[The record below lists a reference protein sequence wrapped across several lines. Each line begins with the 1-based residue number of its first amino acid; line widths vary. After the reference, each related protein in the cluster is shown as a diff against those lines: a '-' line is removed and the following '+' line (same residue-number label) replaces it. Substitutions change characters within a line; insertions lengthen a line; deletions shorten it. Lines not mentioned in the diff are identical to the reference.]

1 MLKSKDLLG
10 IRELEVEEIELILD
24 QAEKLEEVSTRTVKK
39 LPALRGKIV
48 ANLFYIPSTRTR
60 ISFERACNALSADI
74 INIGQLH
81 MALGETLKDT
91 ALTLQAMG
99 VDFVV
104 VRHHLAG
111 APVQL
116 ARNISASVINAGDGA
131 HEHPTQALVDAYTIR
146 RAKGRIEGLKVAL
159 LGDIRHSNAAKS
171 DLYCLLKLGAQ
182 VAVGAP
188 STMIPE
194 GLADFGC
201 QVFHT
206 TEEAVDS
213 ADVIITT
220 RVSLEYGNDK
230 LLPSLREYSRFYCL
244 NTERLALAKPE
255 VMILHSGAIN
265 RGVEVTATV
274 ADQARPY
281 LQKQIAAGVT
291 VRMAVLYLL
300 AMRKGAV

>member
-10 IRELEVEEIELILD
+10 IRELEVGEIELILD
-24 QAEKLEEVSTRTVKK
+24 QTAKLEEVSTRAVKK

-48 ANLFYIPSTRTR
+48 ANLFYTPSTRTR
-60 ISFERACNALSADI
+60 ISFERACKALSADL
-74 INIGQLH
+74 INIGQLPS
-81 MALGETLKDT
+81 ALGETLTDT

-99 VDFVV
+99 VDIIV

-116 ARNISASVINAGDGA
+116 ARNIEASVINAGDGA

-146 RAKGRIEGLKVAL
+146 RARGRIEGLKVAL
-159 LGDIRHSNAAKS
+159 LGDIRHASAAKS
-171 DLYCLLKLGAQ
+171 DLYCLVKLGAN

-194 GLADFGC
+194 GLSEFGC

-206 TEEAVDS
+206 VEEAVDA

-220 RVSLEYGNDK
+220 RVSLDYGNDK
-230 LLPSLREYSRFYCL
+230 LLPSLREYSRFYSL
-244 NTERLALAKPE
+244 NTERLALAKPD

-265 RGVEVTATV
+265 RGVEITATV
-274 ADQARPY
+274 AERARPH
-281 LQKQIAAGVT
+281 LQRQIAAGVT
-291 VRMAVLYLL
+291 LRMAVLYML
-300 AMRKGAV
+300 AMGKGVA